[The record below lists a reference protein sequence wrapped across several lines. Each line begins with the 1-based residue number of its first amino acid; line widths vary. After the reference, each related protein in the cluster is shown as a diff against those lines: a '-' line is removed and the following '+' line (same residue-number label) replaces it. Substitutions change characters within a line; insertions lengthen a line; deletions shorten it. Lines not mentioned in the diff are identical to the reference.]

1 MRRPCL
7 FLGNAMIQSP
17 EDLAQFAESLTKAWS
32 RETSSLWS
40 SDDPARGQCG
50 VTSLVVQDLFGG
62 QILKTPLQQ
71 GPHFYNLIA
80 GRRIDFTSDQFADPI
95 DYEDLP
101 SHREEAMSDT
111 NPGQY
116 RALRERLG
124 LPVND

>member
-1 MRRPCL
+1 
-7 FLGNAMIQSP
+7 MIQSAV
-17 EDLAQFAESLTKAWS
+17 DLAQFAERLTKAWS
-32 RETSSLWS
+32 GETSSLWS
-40 SDDPARGQCG
+40 TDNPARGQCG

-71 GPHFYNLIA
+71 GAHFYNLIA
-80 GRRIDFTSDQFADPI
+80 GRRFDFTSDQFADPI

-101 SHREEAMSDT
+101 SDREEAMSDT
-111 NPGQY
+111 NPVQY